1 MIEIP
6 KLRKLMKKIEAQ
18 QGRFVL
24 FGLFMREDSPGNWD
38 LVLAAPWLERGK
50 LKALGKFVQEMSDT
64 FGQEQVM
71 SLSRIVTLNSDDPSL
86 HAILNDIGSV
96 SRPVERQGHSLFG
109 LPVEHAYIL
118 RATRSRATKRSVAG
132 DG

>member
-6 KLRKLMKKIEAQ
+6 KLRKLMRRIEAQ
-18 QGRFVL
+18 RGPFVL
-24 FGLFMREDSPGNWD
+24 FGLFQREDSPGKWD

-50 LKALGKFVQEMSDT
+50 LKALGEFVKEMSDT
-64 FGQEQVM
+64 FGEEQVL
-71 SLSRIVTLNSDDPSL
+71 SLSRIVTLNSNGPVL

-96 SRPVERQGHSLFG
+96 TRGVERQGHSLFG

-118 RATRSRATKRSVAG
+118 RATRSKAA
-132 DG
+132 